1 MIHKEFELVVANFID
16 LGDTGG
22 EECLFNNDP
31 NFPRLAFSPFN
42 QPCSFSNFPLCLIKQ
57 HDENDDYMTTL
68 LRTQNNFCTELHQ

>member
-31 NFPRLAFSPFN
+31 NFPRLAF
-42 QPCSFSNFPLCLIKQ
+42 PLLIN
-57 HDENDDYMTTL
+57 HAL
-68 LRTQNNFCTELHQ
+68 LVTSLSAHHR

>member
-42 QPCSFSNFPLCLIKQ
+42 QPCSFSNFPLSSSMKIMILDNITENTKQ
-57 HDENDDYMTTL
+57 L
-68 LRTQNNFCTELHQ
+68 LH